1 MEIPPVWTHVCV
13 YIYIIFIYIY
23 LFIYL
28 LNYLFVYLFM
38 YIEDT
43 QWRYMDTMSICLD
56 QFRLEMLVIAFVISH
71 QD

>member
-1 MEIPPVWTHVCV
+1 MC
-13 YIYIIFIYIY
+13 IYLY
-23 LFIYL
+23 LFIIF
-28 LNYLFVYLFM
+28 NYLFIL

-43 QWRYMDTMSICLD
+43 QWTYMDTMSICLD

>member
-1 MEIPPVWTHVCV
+1 
-13 YIYIIFIYIY
+13 
-23 LFIYL
+23 
-28 LNYLFVYLFM
+28 M

-43 QWRYMDTMSICLD
+43 QWTYMDTMSICLD